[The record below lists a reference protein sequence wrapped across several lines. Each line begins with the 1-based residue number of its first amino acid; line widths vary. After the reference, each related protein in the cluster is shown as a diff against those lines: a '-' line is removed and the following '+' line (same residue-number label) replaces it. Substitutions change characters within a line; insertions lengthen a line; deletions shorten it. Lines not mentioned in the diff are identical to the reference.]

1 MKKAIL
7 IFVLINFILLIGAPV
22 YGEEGYEEFNI
33 KYGMHEKK
41 VIEKYGEPLY
51 VKNIKVNPIPV
62 KKALYEKGEMSYM
75 VLHFFSG
82 RIYKITLLE
91 EMNLD
96 EAQAI
101 FEHD

>member
-1 MKKAIL
+1 MKKKIVL
-7 IFVLINFILLIGAPV
+7 PFMISIVIFLGASA
-22 YGEEGYEEFNI
+22 YGQEGYEEFNI

-41 VIEKYGEPLY
+41 VIEQYGEPLY
-51 VKNIKVNPIPV
+51 TKIIKVNPIPV
-62 KKALYEKGEMSYM
+62 KKVLYKRGETGYM

-91 EMNLD
+91 DMSLD

-101 FEHD
+101 FERD